1 MKESTFFFGGSIEV
15 NIEHY
20 WGKTMKTEKNIIDLD
35 LKGSI
40 RLESVLYHFFLK
52 NVTTKNFKTWKI
64 IFITLIF
71 LFAVFTC

>member
-15 NIEHY
+15 NIEPY

-40 RLESVLYHFFLK
+40 RLESVLYHFFKKMLLLK
-52 NVTTKNFKTWKI
+52 ILRHGK
-64 IFITLIF
+64 
-71 LFAVFTC
+71 